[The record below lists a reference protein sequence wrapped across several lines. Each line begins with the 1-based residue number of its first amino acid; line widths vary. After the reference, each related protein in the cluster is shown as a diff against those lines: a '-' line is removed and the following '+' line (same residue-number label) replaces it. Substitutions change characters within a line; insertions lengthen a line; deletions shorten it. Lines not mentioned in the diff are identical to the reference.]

1 MTVVTTRLDR
11 LDAYQQHFTSTI
23 LETRE
28 RKGVQQVRLEAS
40 AFYPTA
46 GGQACDTGWLDG
58 ANVTAVSED
67 DDGNL
72 WHAVDSRLETGEEV
86 MGQIDWM
93 RRLEHMQQHTGEHI
107 LGQAFYRLERHVVA
121 VSMEHAVCTLDLSG
135 EVSWEL
141 AMRAE
146 LDANEAIWAAHPIS
160 TYELSD
166 NQLETVPLRR
176 APKVSG
182 LVRVVQIGTGLRDAF
197 DYSACGGTHLHNSA
211 EVGMLKIFKLE
222 RVRGT
227 DTRVFFN
234 CGSRLLG
241 DYRFK
246 HDFVAALGLRF
257 STALETV
264 PIRTNAMLEELERS
278 KREVAHLRGALAL
291 EISKSLTSPLSVLQL
306 EDASLLPDLAKI
318 VISRDGQ
325 IAILGA
331 MDGGKAILTVA
342 CGKDVSIKA
351 GELLK
356 IGLAHIDGRGG
367 GKPELAQG
375 SGSRVEGLTAAL
387 EAMRAAASS

>member
-11 LDAYQQHFTSTI
+11 IDAYQQHFTSTI

-28 RKGVQQVRLEAS
+28 RKGIPEVRLEAS

-46 GGQACDTGWLDG
+46 GGQACDTGWLGD
-58 ANVTAVSED
+58 ARVTGVNED
-67 DDGNL
+67 DDGSI
-72 WHAVDSRLETGEEV
+72 WHAVEGSIEIGARVTG
-86 MGQIDWM
+86 QLDWA
-93 RRLEHMQQHTGEHI
+93 RRLKHMQQHTGEHI
-107 LGQAFYRLERHVVA
+107 LGQAFYRLEHHVVA
-121 VSMEHAVCTLDLSG
+121 VNMEHAVCTLDLAG

-146 LDANEAIWAAHPIS
+146 LAANEAIWAAHPIN
-160 TYELSD
+160 TYELPD
-166 NQLETVPLRR
+166 TELETVPLRR

-182 LVRVVQIGTGLRDAF
+182 LVRVVQIGDY
-197 DYSACGGTHLHNSA
+197 DYSACGGTHLKNSA

-222 RVRGT
+222 RVRGS

-246 HDFVAALGLRF
+246 HDFVSGLGLRF
-257 STALETV
+257 STALEAV
-264 PIRTNAMLEELERS
+264 PTRTNAMLEELERT

-291 EISKSLTSPLSVLQL
+291 EISKGLTDSVCVRQL
-306 EDASLLPDLAKI
+306 EDASLLSDLAKI
-318 VISRDGQ
+318 VISRAGQ
-325 IAILGA
+325 ITILGA
-331 MDGGKAILTVA
+331 VDGDKAMLTVA
-342 CGKDVSIKA
+342 CGIGLSVKA

-356 IGLAHIDGRGG
+356 IGLPYIDGRGG

-375 SGSRVEGLTAAL
+375 SGSRVEGLSAAL